1 MIISEG
7 SCAIYTRTIA
17 SLTSSNVLGL
27 ARIRESAAWTILLWS
42 DTHPVQTCAYRF
54 IPQLLPNI
62 RRRVAERCCVAS
74 GQVGVQGEEDRW
86 AAPRK
91 QVRSE
96 ERGERIAGRDADGDV
111 GFQQENPAR
120 KLAPEGEYHCGTF
133 HLMFSVRP
141 DCGYLPY
148 SFRSLQRTTCSYTA
162 LHDVRRD
169 PGRVDR
175 QLCRRRDLLLTL
187 RSSCRVC
194 LFACSLLQYI
204 LRSPLFTFLALGTLN
219 TTAIAHRPLFHLFQ
233 LKTSF
238 SPYTVFKRHT
248 LHFWTLAPAIFLFR
262 SPLLYS
268 PRLPHSLPFS
278 PARVRISQC
287 RVFRLTR
294 QEVRKRRITIRI
306 CIFLEASSEIVVGRN
321 RWKYRGC
328 ATQSTD
334 CARLLLPVCCNR
346 GNFGDH

>member
-1 MIISEG
+1 MYLVWHGFVSQLSGRFFFGLTRIRSRHVLTG
-7 SCAIYTRTIA
+7 SYHNYFRIFDVESLSDVVLQADKSAFKAKKIGGPLPGNKLGAKNGARGLRDAMQMETLDFNKKILHASWHPRENTIA
-17 SLTSSNVLGL
+17 VRFTSCFQSGRIVGTYLTPSDRCNEQPVLIQRCMMSVVTL
-27 ARIRESAAWTILLWS
+27 VESI
-42 DTHPVQTCAYRF
+42 V
-54 IPQLLPNI
+54 
-62 RRRVAERCCVAS
+62 
-74 GQVGVQGEEDRW
+74 
-86 AAPRK
+86 
-91 QVRSE
+91 
-96 ERGERIAGRDADGDV
+96 
-111 GFQQENPAR
+111 
-120 KLAPEGEYHCGTF
+120 
-133 HLMFSVRP
+133 
-141 DCGYLPY
+141 
-148 SFRSLQRTTCSYTA
+148 
-162 LHDVRRD
+162 
-169 PGRVDR
+169 

-187 RSSCRVC
+187 RSSCRGC

-219 TTAIAHRPLFHLFQ
+219 TTAIAHRQLFHLFQ

-248 LHFWTLAPAIFLFR
+248 LHFWTLAPVIFWFL